1 MEKLKEIWETWLQI
15 KDFILS
21 IVSIS
26 ETWLYII
33 LAGAVFGILVAVFKI
48 IKLPF
53 KLLGW
58 FIK

>member
-21 IVSIS
+21 IVPIS

>member
-21 IVSIS
+21 VVPIS
-26 ETWLYII
+26 ETLLYII
-33 LAGAVFGILVAVFKI
+33 IGGAVFGILVAVFKI

>member
-21 IVSIS
+21 VVPIS
-26 ETWLYII
+26 EMLLYII
-33 LAGAVFGILVAVFKI
+33 LGGAVFGILVAVFKI